1 MPASTL
7 CVEILTDHLLIMS
20 AFEYA
25 ALDKTGRTRK
35 GVLEGDTPRQ
45 VRQQLREQGLTP
57 LSIEEVNRPTTQ
69 PRRISIS
76 ATDLA
81 LLTRQLATL
90 VRSGLALEEAL
101 GAISEQSEKARLK
114 SLLLAV
120 RSRVLEGHS
129 LADGLSDFPSV
140 FPSVYRATVAA
151 GEQSGHLDLVLERL
165 ADYTEN
171 RQYIRQKTLLALFYP
186 ALLTGVALL
195 VVLGLL
201 TYVVPQVVQVFN
213 HINQELPWLTR
224 TLISFSQFLQ
234 DWGGWLLFLLVTVG
248 MGIAYLLRFDKPLA
262 IFHHILLYT
271 PLVSRLERGANV
283 ARFTRTLSILTES
296 GVPMLDALRITAQ
309 VVSNR
314 QIRQAV
320 EAANQK
326 VREGSSLHT
335 ALGESGLFPPMTLH
349 LIASGE
355 AGGKLETMLERAAI
369 MQERELE
376 TLIGVLLGLFEPL
389 LILLMGGIVLTIVLA
404 ILMPIFELNQLIS

>member
-1 MPASTL
+1 
-7 CVEILTDHLLIMS
+7 MS

-25 ALDKTGRTRK
+25 ALEQTGRTRK

-57 LSIEEVNRPTTQ
+57 LSIDEVNRPSTQ

-101 GAISEQSEKARLK
+101 RAISQQSEKARLK
-114 SLLLAV
+114 TLLLAV

-140 FPSVYRATVAA
+140 FPSVYCATVAA

-186 ALLTGVALL
+186 ALLTGVAIL

-224 TLISFSQFLQ
+224 TLIGFSQFLQ
-234 DWGGWLLFLLVTVG
+234 DWGGWLLLLLIILG

-314 QIRQAV
+314 QIREAV
-320 EAANQK
+320 ETGCQK
-326 VREGSSLHT
+326 VREGSSLHA

-355 AGGKLETMLERAAI
+355 AGGKLETMLERAAV